1 MEAARGSQG
10 TVEGS
15 KCPPSFACQLSAFPG
30 QCPPVVRLLF
40 LFSVF
45 ARQFVFPV
53 PCPPVVRLPCT
64 LPTSSPPS
72 QDPAHQLSAFPGPCP
87 PVVGLPWTLPA
98 SCPPSLD
105 PARQLFVDPARQLSA
120 FPGPF
125 PPAVHLPWTLPASCL
140 PSPAPCPPVVR
151 LPWTLP
157 VSCPPSHLRAR
168 NSAQVSHTS
177 SHGGENR
184 SQRAV
189 TLGHCWGTK
198 LGRVSQKGDFG

>member
-72 QDPAHQLSAFPGPCP
+72 QDPAHQLSAFPGLCP

-120 FPGPF
+120 FPARQLSAF
-125 PPAVHLPWTLPASCL
+125 PRTLPASC
-140 PSPAPCPPVVR
+140 
-151 LPWTLP
+151 
-157 VSCPPSHLRAR
+157 PPSLDLAR
-168 NSAQVSHTS
+168 QFSAFTS
-177 SHGGENR
+177 QSSEFRPRHISYTTLLCCCLSQESMR
-184 SQRAV
+184 SD
-189 TLGHCWGTK
+189 GM
-198 LGRVSQKGDFG
+198 